1 MPNKTKRLVH
11 PDTIFNSPMLNLHTT
26 DGQIEMTELDPAGRE
41 DPLSFLGGDESMA
54 GLEEKK

>member
-1 MPNKTKRLVH
+1 
-11 PDTIFNSPMLNLHTT
+11 MLNLHTT
-26 DGQIEMTELDPAGRE
+26 DSQIEMTELDPAGRE